1 MDEHQDKHNSS
12 ADGLLPVDEH
22 IEEVAEGGEKVRRRG
37 VYLLPNLLT
46 TAALFC
52 GFYAIVSVMAP
63 EPDFSAAAIAIFV
76 AMILDGLDG
85 RVARLINA
93 QSKFGAEYDSLSDMV
108 SFGVAPALVA
118 FSWGLSGLGK
128 VGWMVAFIYAACAA
142 LRLARFNTMI
152 ETADKRYFTGL
163 NSPSAAALI
172 AGLVWSLSDFGVDG
186 SSIAVALL
194 AALITGLAGVLMISN
209 FRYHSFKQ
217 LDLRGRVPFVFIIAA
232 VLVFAVV
239 FSDPPR
245 VLLVV
250 FLLYACSGPVAG
262 ILQLG
267 GKADPDKKPINVR
280 CLKGD
285 LNGRLFLWV

>member
-1 MDEHQDKHNSS
+1 MDKDQNKERSS
-12 ADGLLPVDEH
+12 TVDVLLPVDEH
-22 IEEVAEGGEKVRRRG
+22 VEEVAEGGEKVKRRG

-52 GFYAIVSVMAP
+52 GFYAIVSVLAEQP
-63 EPDFSAAAIAIFV
+63 NYDAAAIAIFV

-128 VGWMVAFIYAACAA
+128 VGWMIAFIYAACAA
-142 LRLARFNTMI
+142 LRLARFNTMAD
-152 ETADKRYFTGL
+152 TADKRYFTGL
-163 NSPSAAALI
+163 NSPSAAALV
-172 AGLVWSLSDFGVDG
+172 AGMVWAFSDFGVTGD
-186 SSIAVALL
+186 SIVVAFMAAVM
-194 AALITGLAGVLMISN
+194 TGMAGILMISN

-217 LDLRGRVPFVFIIAA
+217 LDLRGRVPFIVIIAL

-245 VLLVV
+245 VLLVG
-250 FLLYACSGPVAG
+250 FLIYALSGPVSAL
-262 ILQLG
+262 IRLKNIQ
-267 GKADPDKKPINVR
+267 KAD
-280 CLKGD
+280 
-285 LNGRLFLWV
+285 